1 MKAIAGGLAL
11 MLAASLVVPATAK
24 ADDVLLTTAAG
35 KVLVITQDMVDAD
48 GECVLSGE
56 SFDKVILPNDV
67 EIDCLY
73 VDGCEIGE
81 LNVVSGNNPEVQLWE
96 AKIANVTV
104 TPAELVDENAALKEY
119 LSVMEE
125 GADVAAFFKD
135 VQATNKRLAS
145 LVPELSFMDA
155 AQDIAAVTLSGNAK
169 VDFTEGK
176 APGAFNIAYA
186 TAQSKMDV
194 TVEGYNGEI
203 NVNQTTATG
212 DLYGFLNIK
221 TKSSNVTNVNVK
233 SQGNAN
239 IALRP
244 SGSKLE
250 NVTLASAGAQTLVT
264 LAGKTENLKIAST
277 ANGGTVRVLDKLGAA
292 DVQGNGSTLELGPS
306 GYVADA
312 NIAGYNNF
320 VTGTGSLGDCTI
332 PEGSSASIQIIGAA
346 VIGNNTYQPLAVDPV
361 EYEVEVPD
369 GPTSTVEQMNV
380 VLTAMQPEAVT
391 VAGNKATITDQ
402 WKTAVYAIPASI
414 KSRIESFKVTVSS
427 NGQFCMKVVDDAGT
441 ILNGDEYPNY
451 GATADAPMTFTK
463 EYTFDVAVNQL
474 EFMSLG
480 DLPLEIEVSVECT
493 LKPME
498 APALTLLAMQPE
510 AVTVDGNKAT
520 ITDQWKTAFYAI
532 PADFQDKI
540 ASVDVTVSSNGQF
553 CIKVVDDAGT
563 ILNGDEYPNYGAT
576 PDAPMTFTKQY
587 SFDAKI
593 TQIEFM
599 SLGDLPL
606 ELTIQGAL
614 TLK

>member
-56 SFDKVILPNDV
+56 NFDKVVLPNDV
-67 EIDCLY
+67 EIECLY

-104 TPAELVDENAALKEY
+104 SPAELVDENAALKEY

-125 GADVAAFFKD
+125 GADVAAFVKD

-292 DVQGNGSTLELGPS
+292 DVQGNGSTLDLGPS

-361 EYEVEVPD
+361 EYETEVPE
-369 GPTSTVEQMNV
+369 GPTNTVEQMNV

-391 VAGNKATITDQ
+391 VAGNKATITEQ
-402 WKTAVYAIPASI
+402 YKTAVYAIPATV
-414 KSRIESFKVTVSS
+414 KDRIESFKVTVSS
-427 NGQFCMKVVDDAGT
+427 NGQFCLKVVDAAGT

-451 GATADAPMTFTK
+451 GATPDAPMTFTK
-463 EYTFDVAVNQL
+463 EYTLDVAVDHL

-498 APALTLLAMQPE
+498 APALTLTAMQPE
-510 AVTVDGNKAT
+510 NVTIDGNKAT
-520 ITDQWKTAFYAI
+520 IDTQYKTAMFVI
-532 PADFQDKI
+532 PADVQDKI
-540 ASVDVTVSSNGQF
+540 ATVDVTVSSNGQF
-553 CIKVVDDAGT
+553 CIKVVGEGGT

-576 PDAPMTFTKQY
+576 SDAPMTFTKQY